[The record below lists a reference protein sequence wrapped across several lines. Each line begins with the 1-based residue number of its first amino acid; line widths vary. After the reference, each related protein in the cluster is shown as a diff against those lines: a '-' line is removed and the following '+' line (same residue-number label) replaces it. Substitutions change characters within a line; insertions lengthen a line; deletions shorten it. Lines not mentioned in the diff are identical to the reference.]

1 MRLTARLDQTS
12 RHALV
17 RFALALVSVSG
28 VAFLPVLS
36 GTISLADGFGAL
48 STYCTLTAI
57 IKFVLASFHR
67 SKPGAPSLTEW
78 DESLA
83 LIATSSLAHMASGL
97 LR

>member
-1 MRLTARLDQTS
+1 ML
-12 RHALV
+12 
-17 RFALALVSVSG
+17 RFALTMASVSG

-48 STYCTLTAI
+48 ATYCTLAAF
-57 IKFVLASFHR
+57 IKFGLASIHR
-67 SKPGAPSLTEW
+67 SRPGAPSLTEW

-83 LIATSSLAHMASGL
+83 LIAASSLAHMGGGL